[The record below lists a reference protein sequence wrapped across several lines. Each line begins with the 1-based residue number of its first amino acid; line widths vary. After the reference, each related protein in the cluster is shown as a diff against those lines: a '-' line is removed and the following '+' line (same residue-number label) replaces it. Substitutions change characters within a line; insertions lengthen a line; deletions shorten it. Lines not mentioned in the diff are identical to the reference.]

1 MISGTLALSTAI
13 NLKHNVFFFLAQLG
27 EGLRLR
33 SRLELNVNRHS
44 LFTSLCF
51 AFHTAALLQ

>member
-13 NLKHNVFFFLAQLG
+13 NLKHNVFFLAQLG